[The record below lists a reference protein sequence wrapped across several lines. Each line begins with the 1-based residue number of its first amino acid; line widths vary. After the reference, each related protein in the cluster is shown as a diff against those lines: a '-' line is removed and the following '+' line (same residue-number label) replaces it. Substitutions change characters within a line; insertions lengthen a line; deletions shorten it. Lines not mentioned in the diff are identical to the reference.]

1 MGAKQ
6 REWSLSRRHLTA
18 LRVGLVAI
26 DAMTALVLFVGI
38 SLIRF
43 GPNWVEVWVRA
54 GVDPFGLAALWA
66 LGWVSVRWLMGVDAV
81 RGRWSVRGEGR
92 DVLQAATL
100 LAVAMFSALFVFK
113 LPDVSRLFLLILFV
127 TQATVTLLLA
137 IRTRVSL
144 ARIRDEGRNRSFM
157 LVVGTGSTARAF
169 ADRVERH

>member
-1 MGAKQ
+1 MGAEQ
-6 REWSLSRRHLTA
+6 REWSLIRRHLTA

-43 GPNWVEVWVRA
+43 GPNWVGVWVRA
-54 GVDPFGLAALWA
+54 GVDPFWLAALWA
-66 LGWVSVRWLMGVDAV
+66 LGWVSVLWLMDFY
-81 RGRWSVRGEGR
+81 RIRWRWSVRGEVR

-127 TQATVTLLLA
+127 TQATVTVAPATRGARRPRAHPRPRPELR
-137 IRTRVSL
+137 RTCS
-144 ARIRDEGRNRSFM
+144 
-157 LVVGTGSTARAF
+157 
-169 ADRVERH
+169 